1 MENKIVEATH
11 QLREVYFLTQILGTR
26 VINHG
31 HRIGKLG
38 DVIIKENGK
47 FPEVTE
53 IYVVRRFGN
62 PSLIIPLARVKYMSA
77 REIVVDLENLE
88 AYEGEPKDDVIMLR
102 DHILDKKVLDI
113 EDREV
118 EVVYDVKMVLR
129 NNRLYVSDVDLSK
142 YGLLRRMHLKL
153 LADWIYKPKKKA
165 NQQILSWSY
174 IQPLPSHLGRFKGD
188 VKLNVLKEHLAD
200 VYPADV
206 ADILEE
212 LDREQRTMIFQQLDP
227 ARASDILE
235 EIDPN
240 VQRDLIFSLSNQKA
254 AELVDRM
261 TPGQAADVLSALS
274 YGAASRI
281 LALLEK
287 TKAEKIRSIMQKQEA
302 TIFNF
307 ATQNYLKLPPNLT
320 AAEVRD
326 SYPKIAKDKDVV
338 TYIYV
343 TDEQNR
349 LLGVIDLKQ
358 LLKAEDQVAMRDI
371 MVENII
377 TLNPTNTIREAYN
390 KFARYNFRALP
401 ITDKNDK
408 ILGIV
413 PYRDIM
419 NLKHRILE

>member
-1 MENKIVEATH
+1 
-11 QLREVYFLTQILGTR
+11 
-26 VINHG
+26 
-31 HRIGKLG
+31 
-38 DVIIKENGK
+38 
-47 FPEVTE
+47 
-53 IYVVRRFGN
+53 
-62 PSLIIPLARVKYMSA
+62 
-77 REIVVDLENLE
+77 
-88 AYEGEPKDDVIMLR
+88 
-102 DHILDKKVLDI
+102 
-113 EDREV
+113 
-118 EVVYDVKMVLR
+118 
-129 NNRLYVSDVDLSK
+129 
-142 YGLLRRMHLKL
+142 
-153 LADWIYKPKKKA
+153 
-165 NQQILSWSY
+165 
-174 IQPLPSHLGRFKGD
+174 
-188 VKLNVLKEHLAD
+188 AD